1 MSNDN
6 LLDELLKAKESK
18 NPLKQE
24 ILMAKSFVDSI
35 YVFEGV
41 DDFPVYD
48 EWLKSNQ
55 HYLNSCHIVA
65 KGKRQ
70 ITKLYEHSC
79 LIDDREILDSCIFYV
94 DHDYD
99 LESHNGHCITTLDCY
114 SIENYIV
121 NEFAVSNYMSDELRL
136 DAKHIALKTNLMSDF
151 RSDLSKFLSIARSIC
166 KPLFIN
172 HNIIGKTEFY
182 ERISRLINIEY
193 KNIFIR
199 EDADIKGY
207 LVDVNST
214 KFAELSDIFDSLT
227 DSRAVRGKYVF
238 EFIRLWLNSL
248 KMNLMSREGC
258 EAKPSKKDP
267 LMLEMRRLA
276 SSTPVPIEI
285 KQSLR
290 Y

>member
-1 MSNDN
+1 MSSND
-6 LLDELLKAKESK
+6 LLDELIKSKESK

-48 EWLKSNQ
+48 EWLKKNH
-55 HYLNSCHIVA
+55 HYANSCHIVA
-65 KGKRQ
+65 KGKKQ
-70 ITKLYEHSC
+70 ITTLYEHST
-79 LIDDREILDSCIFYV
+79 LINDREILDSCIFYV

-99 LESHNGHCITTLDCY
+99 LERHDDHCITTLNCY

-121 NEFAVSNYMSDELRL
+121 NEFSVSNYMSDEFRL
-136 DAKHIALKTNLMSDF
+136 DAKHITLKKTLMDDF
-151 RSDLSKFLSIARSIC
+151 KSDLSIFLAAARKIC

-172 HNIIGKTEFY
+172 HNILGKTEFY
-182 ERISRLINIEY
+182 EKISKLINIEY

-199 EDADIKGY
+199 EDAEIKGY
-207 LVDVNST
+207 QVDINSS
-214 KFAELSDIFDSLT
+214 KFSELSDFFDKLT

-238 EFIRLWLNSL
+238 EFIKLWLNSL
-248 KMNLMSREGC
+248 KVNLVSRDNGEI
-258 EAKPSKKDP
+258 KPSKKDP

-276 SSTPVPIEI
+276 SSTPVPTEI
-285 KQSLR
+285 QQSLR
-290 Y
+290 

>member
-1 MSNDN
+1 MSSND
-6 LLDELLKAKESK
+6 LLDELIKAKESK

-48 EWLKSNQ
+48 EWLKQNH
-55 HYLNSCHIVA
+55 HYANSCHIVA
-65 KGKRQ
+65 KGKKQ
-70 ITKLYEHSC
+70 ITTLYEHST
-79 LIDDREILDSCIFYV
+79 LINDREILDSCIFYV

-99 LESHNGHCITTLDCY
+99 LDRHDDHCITTLNCY

-121 NEFAVSNYMSDELRL
+121 NEDAVSNYMSDEFRL
-136 DAKHIALKTNLMSDF
+136 DAKHINLKKSLMSDF
-151 RSDLSKFLSIARSIC
+151 RSDLSIFLTAARLIC

-172 HNIIGKTEFY
+172 HNILGKTEFY
-182 ERISRLINIEY
+182 EKISKIINIEY

-199 EDADIKGY
+199 DDAEIKGY
-207 LVDVNST
+207 LVDVNSS
-214 KFAELSDIFDSLT
+214 KFYELSDIFDQLT

-238 EFIRLWLNSL
+238 EFIKLWLNSL
-248 KMNLMSREGC
+248 KVNLISRDNDGI
-258 EAKPSKKDP
+258 KPSKKDP

-276 SSTPVPIEI
+276 SSTPVPTEI
-285 KQSLR
+285 QQSLR
-290 Y
+290 